1 MRNGHGTTRR
11 ALAGLVAALALLL
24 GTLTVA
30 TTASAATT
38 SGCGTAPT
46 LSTGQ
51 HTITSGGVSR
61 TFRLD
66 VPSGYDRNR
75 PYRLVVGL
83 HWWYG
88 TANDVVNENYYGLK
102 PLAGDSTIFVAPQ
115 GIDNAWP
122 NSGGRDLTFI
132 DDVLRRIESTLCV
145 DTTQRFALGF
155 SYGGGMSNAIA
166 CARADVFRGVAIL
179 NGAQLSGCD
188 GGTQPIAFLGSHGVS
203 DDVLAISMGRS
214 LRDRA
219 LRNNGCTAQNA
230 PEPAPGSGTHTRT
243 AYSCRAGYPVVW
255 LAFDGGHAWA
265 ARDRGQSQSWVPGEV
280 WRFFTALTSTTTT
293 TPTATPTPTP
303 TVTPTPTPTPTP
315 TVTPTAEPTQT
326 PTAPPPT
333 GGCTA
338 AYRTVNSWPGG
349 FQGEITVTAGSR
361 ALSGWTVKWD
371 LAGGQ
376 AISQLWG
383 GTLSVSGSRV
393 TSDNAPWNGALAASG
408 TTTLGFIGSG
418 SPSTPAVAC
427 SGR

>member
-326 PTAPPPT
+326 PTGA
-333 GGCTA
+333 CTA
-338 AYRTVNSWPGG
+338 TVKVNSSWSGG
-349 FQGEITVTAGSR
+349 YVADVVVTAGSSGV
-361 ALSGWTVKWD
+361 SGWKVTVGGATITQAWGSTQSGNV
-371 LAGGQ
+371 LTNASWNGTLRAGGT
-376 AISQLWG
+376 A
-383 GTLSVSGSRV
+383 T
-393 TSDNAPWNGALAASG
+393 A
-408 TTTLGFIGSG
+408 GFIGSG
-418 SPSTPAVAC
+418 SPTGLTASCAGA
-427 SGR
+427 